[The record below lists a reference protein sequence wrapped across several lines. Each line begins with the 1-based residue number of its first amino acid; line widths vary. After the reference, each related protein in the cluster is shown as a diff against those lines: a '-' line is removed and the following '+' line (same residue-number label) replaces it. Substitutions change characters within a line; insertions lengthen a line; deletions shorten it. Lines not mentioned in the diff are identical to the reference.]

1 MQSELQKQLRS
12 NKLNNLIAE
21 NIEYNSLKPYRKG
34 KSAVSFLYDT
44 YNSGIKGKLRNTT
57 TLDPYENLNRLQYQ
71 CLQCLDELFKL
82 NPKMADKNFNLLFQK
97 KEDIKFIQ
105 LLTKDEANERFQHLK
120 LLIDYLVPY
129 FMLNSVKLC
138 FEYLIQAYEI
148 HVYLGEYIFF
158 SLLPY
163 HDTGLFTRM
172 VQILE
177 MSESSQFFGIANAI
191 KKTRTPIISRSTL
204 SVYLLRNIDAFRIL
218 VNFWQNQL
226 SKYSSTKNI
235 PLTNLVTWLLA
246 EMIEELPV
254 TKDKNSEKIEAYL
267 RLIIEDIVLDTCIRK
282 PHYEELRCAGYC
294 ILFKLAQISIPLSL
308 DAQNNVVKSIFASIF
323 SKKGY
328 QYILRNLSETL
339 VLLNKWLY
347 HFGTLDKLEFWDL
360 EITRYILEHQQDF
373 IDSITFLLK
382 WDSEILYVIVMI
394 IKSVMRFQDE
404 NKNSIKFI
412 FELIS
417 CLNSSENNI
426 NRMGEVYIQALIL
439 CIIDLYQFVDNYDS
453 LNMIMDQLN
462 KSNTKD
468 ISAAISFAL
477 EVCNRQ
483 NNGDIDNGLSSLQ
496 RCFNNFIIHSR
507 NKGNENL
514 EDDIQESNLNTL
526 ISLLS
531 SPNDA
536 IQSSCFDIVYNT
548 ILKLKTQIARK
559 EDINISILQMNI
571 FDIAI
576 KHFLSLNYS
585 NQESIDRYNRLIG
598 LDFLLD
604 IANYLDSTQLNSD
617 NWRCTYI
624 LKCMIEHLSNSTSIS
639 LNKLINIK
647 LKTDSLCFESLFIN
661 SLYNVNKNFKE
672 DIMSTLLNI
681 KKLLKYMNERTHD
694 SWSITTSVEYIYK
707 EKPLMPILFNLS
719 GISSIPEISQMSNE
733 IIEILFPDNQSY
745 LTNILNTDQW
755 TDSQIINL
763 LFLLEE
769 IKDSANKSDG
779 IHHSTN
785 IEKAEKR
792 SLIKNLIDECE
803 GTHTN
808 NNNKY
813 SDSNYRTRV
822 NQIDTYLMKGKII
835 KILELLY
842 IKLYSIIAKY
852 VGNTK
857 NELNIGGKV
866 IISLLRFVMI
876 KCILPKTGLTSRI
889 LGISLI
895 DTLDVTMRIQSGE
908 ILRLPLSHIFQSDCD
923 TEKVIVE
930 VIKVYLKA
938 LGSLEGNV
946 FNLSTLEH
954 FSSSLFGSPIFHQ
967 VIISHC
973 YTVLEILVQKLG
985 LVSDRKD
992 EYGDIQKKSKTD
1004 KLTMLM
1010 LTFAVF
1016 SLSGILQETSTQ
1028 QRIASI
1034 KLCRSLKGEFS
1045 ALSNL
1050 ECINISVIL
1059 EAMLGVEKFRRI
1071 QTNLNEIVIQK
1082 ISKKS
1087 IRVSNIE
1094 EFMDII
1100 LTNQVDI
1107 IASSKK
1113 LNAISSYDNVDSNN
1127 KLCDISYLC
1136 FGILT
1141 GLFAYISEDSY
1152 EKLED
1157 SIDLDIINFWKFQII
1172 GLVIDITFLDFL
1184 ADCISSSFSHVIKSS
1199 LNQSY
1204 ISIDSIT
1211 SIVVSIYR
1219 GLLEKICKSFEEINL
1234 NSVKTLNDYN
1244 QIIKIQMTCIFK
1256 PISNI
1261 SSKKILDPKLAADIE
1276 SILRQT
1282 FSSTHMWNCLTDDEV
1297 VEVISVYLEF
1307 AKVNDFKTEESLIF
1321 VDISLSICLKLL
1333 QCCLHKNQIQLQFT
1347 NSLFS
1352 FLSQQNIVGSCKLD
1366 NEKQLSESISCCCE
1380 IIQVCF
1386 DIIKKVDNPQITN
1399 LAGEFASN
1407 SHIHSAILNVVGN
1420 LLNDN
1425 RHILDTTEEAEELT
1439 LRCIEVYIGYHN
1451 KNINEIEASA
1461 LNKSQTVHSSIF
1473 AQNPT
1478 IVSSLIYVLM
1488 NIISD
1493 KSYSKLNFDHS
1504 VNIVSFIYKWVLVNL
1519 PSNRTEWIPSSFKFP
1534 LQTYISRISPLHSH
1548 LAKVI
1553 LFKILVKPLVLDIVD
1568 NNNSRDIK
1576 NFIKNIESI
1585 SDTIYFSSN
1594 DNKSEYNIMGINNFE
1609 DPGNEIT
1616 KSSELKTDYYFNST
1630 KSSEHTNILSN
1641 TCHPQTFVN
1650 CFNYGIALGFT
1661 ILLKHYSVKFIKI
1674 ENIGLFT
1681 SPINAAMINYSEEK
1695 PYELLDNIIDLL
1707 ILKSRQNYKGSMDIL
1722 NCFST
1727 LLNII
1732 LKDEI
1737 IHPLLLDSVAYFI
1750 YKYINR
1756 ISEIN
1761 NENDEDSEYKRI
1773 SIIDLSNIVTKLIA
1787 LESRMESK
1795 IFKKLLKNT
1804 CNLHN
1809 KRDTSDLLS
1818 LKAIKTSYDSITN
1831 GYIEL
1836 FKENEYSQYL
1846 IQNRE
1851 LFSSDVLRKIRKS
1864 LHFLTS
1870 NILKGVT
1877 AGDLILTLIPQILE
1891 LCTTKLGSSFI
1902 SSTQVIGYSIFEK
1915 YYSKYIYENSFLYL
1929 MEASAI
1935 CKSEIQNY
1943 ISTIPKSNQ
1952 SYIKKSLISGF
1963 CNSIQCLLTYL
1974 YSLLPEILN
1983 RTDDKEVR
1991 SKKSIWVK
1999 GWCCTVD
2006 MLEIFEST
2014 CKLEII
2020 NVTIPII
2027 VRIFRI
2033 KVTDSLLMMP
2043 VIKFMIRLV
2052 NTADQ
2057 NSIKSKLKNKNRIYV
2072 PKVDQIFINDP
2083 LVVENMDLIMEV
2095 LVEILS
2101 LLIKDFSNNAI
2112 IYTQM
2117 TPFINLLNIL
2127 MDTEIGSLF
2136 IISNL
2141 TKKFLLDILCTETF
2155 MAKIDIS
2162 FLYNLIISELKNN
2175 KDTKDNI
2182 NQKNTLK
2189 TMNYS
2194 GIYSYYIRMIYRK
2207 YKDDPCTSEML
2218 KLLILFSKVALP
2230 IDSFLPNICSIMEEL
2245 SSKLFLCIKENNSSM
2260 KIQKQISFLLWISSF
2275 GIIMKDPKTISKNCE
2290 FVQEASGL
2298 ILLIINLLIISISQS
2313 YYKYQSF
2320 IKHEDDELRK
2330 EIIVSKYLSSTL
2342 GSCLETTHGFIHSN
2356 WLDDNLSR
2364 QSIYISENT
2373 STQNSLSS
2381 IEKNKCND
2389 LAGNY
2394 WLIEGALTTLTSSF
2408 VLKLNGKQLREFVQ
2422 LVKRLI
2428 HRNNQSK
2435 LSEIVEKEKQKKK
2448 EALHTSGFQLSKPDF
2463 DFTRTAYDSNS
2474 LNSELTKEYSI
2485 HDIYSCRLWVLI
2497 ITSIIEFLGDFGV
2510 YCIIEDFAIDLK
2522 CIIDMIQSQAL
2533 SCVQNII
2540 LDQYKDENK
2549 GWKEIKRDVKFKT
2562 RKFMVLNHFKY
2573 GGWYWYDVGIYCMV
2587 LIKMI
2592 FSNLTQESDL
2602 NSGVKDI
2609 PIEIEANLITSMITN
2624 IEMYALFDKNTYQDI
2639 SGCGYQW
2646 NILLQKSWISCIKAL
2661 RGHDLVL
2668 ENLIQ
2673 SFIERLTSS
2682 NETIRLNSVKMLLE
2696 LWKDEICGF
2705 TLLPFI
2711 SHILPGITELLNDHS
2726 EVIIETTKLL
2736 IKEIENKT
2744 GQSISEHL
2752 KK

>member
-1 MQSELQKQLRS
+1 MHSELQKQLRG

-44 YNSGIKGKLRNTT
+44 YNSGIKDKLRNTT
-57 TLDPYENLNRLQYQ
+57 TLDPYESLNRLQYQ

-82 NPKMADKNFNLLFQK
+82 NPKMADENFNLLFQK
-97 KEDIKFIQ
+97 KGDIKFIQ
-105 LLTKDEANERFQHLK
+105 LLTKDEANERFKHLK

-129 FMLNSVKLC
+129 FMHSSVKLC

-148 HVYLGEYIFF
+148 HIYLSEYIFF

-163 HDTGLFTRM
+163 HDTGLFARM

-177 MSESSQFFGIANAI
+177 MNESSQFFGIANAI

-204 SVYLLRNIDAFRIL
+204 SVYLLRNIDAFRVL

-235 PLTNLVTWLLA
+235 PLTNLVTWLIA
-246 EMIEELPV
+246 EMIEELPI

-328 QYILRNLSETL
+328 QYILRNLPETL

-347 HFGTLDKLEFWDL
+347 HFGTLDKLEFWDF
-360 EITRYILEHQQDF
+360 EVTRYILEHQQDF
-373 IDSITFLLK
+373 IDAITFLLK

-394 IKSVMRFQDE
+394 IKSVIRFQDE

-412 FELIS
+412 FNLIS

-439 CIIDLYQFVDNYDS
+439 CIIDLYQVVDNYDS
-453 LNMIMDQLN
+453 LNIIMDKLN

-477 EVCNRQ
+477 KVCSHQ
-483 NNGDIDNGLSSLQ
+483 NNGDMGNGLNSLQ
-496 RCFNNFIIHSR
+496 RCFNSFIIHSR
-507 NKGNENL
+507 NKSNENL
-514 EDDIQESNLNTL
+514 EDDIQEGNLNTL

-536 IQSSCFDIVYNT
+536 IQSSCFDIIYNM
-548 ILKLKTQIARK
+548 IVKLKSQIFRK

-576 KHFLSLNYS
+576 EHFLSLNYS
-585 NQESIDRYNRLIG
+585 SQESIDRYNRLIE

-604 IANYLDSTQLNSD
+604 IANYLDSTQLNSN

-624 LKCMIEHLSNSTSIS
+624 LKCMIEYLSNSTSIS

-647 LKTDSLCFESLFIN
+647 LKTDFLSFESLFIN
-661 SLYNVNKNFKE
+661 SLNNVNKNFKE
-672 DIMSTLLNI
+672 NIMSTLLNI
-681 KKLLKYMNERTHD
+681 KKLLTYMNERTHN
-694 SWSITTSVEYIYK
+694 SWSTMTSIEYIYK
-707 EKPLMPILFNLS
+707 GKPLMPILFNLS
-719 GISSIPEISQMSNE
+719 RISSIPEISQISND
-733 IIEILFPDNQSY
+733 IIELLFPDNQSY
-745 LTNILNTDQW
+745 LANILNTNQW

-763 LFLLEE
+763 LFLLDE
-769 IKDSANKSDG
+769 IKDSTNENDG
-779 IHHSTN
+779 IHNSTN
-785 IEKAEKR
+785 IQKAEER

-803 GTHTN
+803 STHIN
-808 NNNKY
+808 NNSNKY
-813 SDSNYRTRV
+813 SDSNYRTGV
-822 NQIDTYLMKGKII
+822 NKIGIYLMKGKII

-852 VGNTK
+852 VSNAK
-857 NELNIGGKV
+857 NESNIGGKI

-889 LGISLI
+889 LVISLI

-908 ILRLPLSHIFQSDCD
+908 ILRLPLSHILQSGYD
-923 TEKVIVE
+923 TEEIIIE

-938 LGSLEGNV
+938 LGSSEGNI

-954 FSSSLFGSPIFHQ
+954 FSNSLFGSPIFYQ

-973 YTVLEILVQKLG
+973 YTVLEILVQRLR
-985 LVSDRKD
+985 LVSDGKD
-992 EYGDIQKKSKTD
+992 VYEDIQKKYKTD
-1004 KLTMLM
+1004 KLTMIMLM
-1010 LTFAVF
+1010 FAVF

-1034 KLCRSLKGEFS
+1034 KLCRFLKGELS

-1050 ECINISVIL
+1050 EYINISVIL
-1059 EAMLGVEKFRRI
+1059 EAILGVEKFRRI
-1071 QTNLNEIVIQK
+1071 QTNPNEILIQK

-1107 IASSKK
+1107 ISSSKR
-1113 LNAISSYDNVDSNN
+1113 LNTICSYDNVDSN
-1127 KLCDISYLC
+1127 KLCDISYLY
-1136 FGILT
+1136 FGILI
-1141 GLFAYISEDSY
+1141 GLFTYISEDSN

-1157 SIDLDIINFWKFQII
+1157 NIDLGMINFWKLQII

-1184 ADCISSSFSHVIKSS
+1184 ADCISSSFSHTIKSS
-1199 LNQSY
+1199 SNQSY
-1204 ISIDSIT
+1204 ISIDSTT

-1219 GLLEKICKSFEEINL
+1219 DLLEKICKSSEEINL
-1234 NSVKTLNDYN
+1234 NSVETLNDYN

-1256 PISNI
+1256 PISSI
-1261 SSKKILDPKLAADIE
+1261 SSKKLSDPKLAADIE

-1282 FSSTHMWNCLTDDEV
+1282 FSSTHIWNCLTDDEV

-1307 AKVNDFKTEESLIF
+1307 AKVNGFKIEELLIF
-1321 VDISLSICLKLL
+1321 VDISFSICLKLL
-1333 QCCLHKNQIQLQFT
+1333 QYCLYKNQIQIQFT
-1347 NSLFS
+1347 SSLFE
-1352 FLSQQNIVGSCKLD
+1352 FLSQQNIVGSCKLN
-1366 NEKQLSESISCCCE
+1366 NEKHLSESISCCCE
-1380 IIQVCF
+1380 IIQSCF
-1386 DIIKKVDNPQITN
+1386 DIIKEVNPQITDV
-1399 LAGEFASN
+1399 AGEFTSN

-1420 LLNDN
+1420 LLNCN
-1425 RHILDTTEEAEELT
+1425 RHILDITEETEELT

-1451 KNINEIEASA
+1451 RNIGEIEASN
-1461 LNKSQTVHSSIF
+1461 LNQNQTVHSSIF
-1473 AQNPT
+1473 AQSPI
-1478 IVSSLIYVLM
+1478 IVSSLIYLLV
-1488 NIISD
+1488 NIISN
-1493 KSYSKLNFDHS
+1493 KSYNKLNFNRS

-1534 LQTYISRISPLHSH
+1534 LQTYISRISPSHSH
-1548 LAKVI
+1548 LTKVI
-1553 LFKILVKPLVLDIVD
+1553 LFKVLVNPLVSDIVN
-1568 NNNSRDIK
+1568 NNNSINLK

-1585 SDTIYFSSN
+1585 SDIVYLSSN
-1594 DNKSEYNIMGINNFE
+1594 DNKSEYNIMGIKNFE
-1609 DPGNEIT
+1609 DLGNETT
-1616 KSSELKTDYYFNST
+1616 KSLELKTDYYLNST

-1641 TCHPQTFVN
+1641 TYHPQTFVN

-1661 ILLKHYSVKFIKI
+1661 ILLKHYSVKFIRI
-1674 ENIGLFT
+1674 ENIGLFI
-1681 SPINAAMINYSEEK
+1681 SPINAAMINYSKEK
-1695 PYELLDNIIDLL
+1695 PYELLDNIVDLL
-1707 ILKSRQNYKGSMDIL
+1707 ILKSKQNYKGSMDLL
-1722 NCFST
+1722 NYFST
-1727 LLNII
+1727 LLDII
-1732 LKDEI
+1732 LKDEV
-1737 IHPLLLDSVAYFI
+1737 IHPLLLDSVVYFI
-1750 YKYINR
+1750 YKSINR

-1761 NENDEDSEYKRI
+1761 KGSDDNSEYKRI
-1773 SIIDLSNIVTKLIA
+1773 SIIDLSNIVTELIA

-1795 IFKKLLKNT
+1795 IFKKLFKNT
-1804 CNLHN
+1804 CNVHN
-1809 KRDTSDLLS
+1809 KRNTSDFSS
-1818 LKAIKTSYDSITN
+1818 LKAIQTSYDSTTN
-1831 GYIEL
+1831 GYMEL
-1836 FKENEYSQYL
+1836 FEENEYSHL

-1851 LFSSDVLRKIRKS
+1851 LFSSNVLRKIRKS

-1877 AGDLILTLIPQILE
+1877 AGDLILTLIPHILE
-1891 LCTTKLGSSFI
+1891 LCTTKFRNSFI
-1902 SSTQVIGYSIFEK
+1902 NSTQVIGYSIFER
-1915 YYSKYIYENSFLYL
+1915 YYSKYICENSFLYL

-1935 CKSEIQNY
+1935 CKGEIQNY
-1943 ISTIPKSNQ
+1943 ISSIPKSNQ
-1952 SYIKKSLISGF
+1952 SHIRKSLISGF
-1963 CNSIQCLLTYL
+1963 CDSIQCLLTYL
-1974 YSLLPEILN
+1974 YSLLPEMIN

-1991 SKKSIWVK
+1991 SKRSIWIK

-2006 MLEIFEST
+2006 MFEIFEST
-2014 CKLEII
+2014 CKSEII
-2020 NVTIPII
+2020 NVTMPII
-2027 VRIFRI
+2027 VRIFQI
-2033 KVTDSLLMMP
+2033 KVTDSLLMLP

-2052 NTADQ
+2052 NTDDR
-2057 NSIKSKLKNKNRIYV
+2057 NSIKSKLKNKNRTYL

-2101 LLIKDFSNNAI
+2101 LLIKDFSNDPT
-2112 IYTQM
+2112 IYIQM

-2141 TKKFLLDILCTETF
+2141 TRKFLLDILCTETF
-2155 MAKIDIS
+2155 MVKIDVS
-2162 FLYNLIISELKNN
+2162 FLYELIISELKNNN

-2182 NQKNTLK
+2182 NQKSKLK
-2189 TMNYS
+2189 IMDHS
-2194 GIYSYYIRMIYRK
+2194 GIYSYYIHMIYKK
-2207 YKDDPCTSEML
+2207 YKDDPYTSEML
-2218 KLLILFSKVALP
+2218 RLLILFSKVALP

-2275 GIIMKDPKTISKNCE
+2275 GIVMKDPKTISKNCG

-2313 YYKYQSF
+2313 YYKYQSL
-2320 IKHEDDELRK
+2320 IKDEDNELRK

-2342 GSCLETTHGFIHSN
+2342 GSGLETTHGFIHSN
-2356 WLDDNLSR
+2356 WLDDDLSR
-2364 QSIYISENT
+2364 QSIYISKNT
-2373 STQNSLSS
+2373 STQNSSS
-2381 IEKNKCND
+2381 LIEKNKCNN

-2408 VLKLNGKQLREFVQ
+2408 VLKLNGKQLREFIQ

-2463 DFTRTAYDSNS
+2463 DFTRTAYNSNS
-2474 LNSELTKEYSI
+2474 SNSGLTKEYSI
-2485 HDIYSCRLWVLI
+2485 RDIYSCRLWVLI
-2497 ITSIIEFLGDFGV
+2497 ITSIIEFLGDFGI
-2510 YCIIEDFAIDLK
+2510 YCIIEDFAMDLK

-2549 GWKEIKRDVKFKT
+2549 GWKEIKRDIKFKT

-2587 LIKMI
+2587 LIKVI
-2592 FSNLTQESDL
+2592 FLNLTQESDL
-2602 NSGVKDI
+2602 NSGTKDI
-2609 PIEIEANLITSMITN
+2609 PIEIEENLITSMITN

-2673 SFIERLTSS
+2673 SFTERLTSS
-2682 NETIRLNSVKMLLE
+2682 NETIRLNSVKILLE

-2711 SHILPGITELLNDHS
+2711 SHILPGIAELQNDYS

-2736 IKEIENKT
+2736 IKEIEDRT